1 MMVNTNQKLETVAGL
16 EMSTTEWVHDKVAQ
30 LLGFS
35 EDSSVEFIIMTG
47 KFNLNT
53 IYVT

>member
-1 MMVNTNQKLETVAGL
+1 MTGL
-16 EMSTTEWVHDKVAQ
+16 PFMSSEWVHDKVAE

-47 KFNLNT
+47 K
-53 IYVT
+53 